1 MLPSR
6 GLVRPSQALRLR
18 TGTRN
23 FGTRRMVGGTSTT
36 IAQLSGRRVTVA
48 PSASTARISINN
60 NLPSTAAAFSLW
72 PFSRKASPAPD
83 AAAQSAEP
91 AAAAAAAS
99 PATTPVP
106 EPAAAAA
113 TPPPPPT
120 AAADPVLSATSD
132 TTTAAASSTSSTSSI
147 SSADDAAALTE
158 LLDGSALLDMSS
170 DQLGYLH
177 ALGLDYGWG
186 PTSMCQW
193 AVEHV
198 HVYTGL
204 PWWASVLAATVLFR
218 AAIFM
223 PSLTAAEHSAKIQL
237 LRSDPAYAK
246 AMEDMQTAA
255 FRGGGGGNSQM
266 KAMEARLKLK
276 QMQKD
281 ANVSTYKMF
290 VPMINVPFGYG
301 MFRLLRGM
309 ATLSVPELED
319 GGLLWFQDLTVPDP
333 YFLLPLGSAGIMYV
347 IFRANMKYMAPQM
360 QSMMKMMQ
368 MVITPI
374 SVILTARM
382 ASLLTFFFLTSS
394 FLQMLQTALWHQPWL
409 RRWKGL
415 PPMEQMIAGGTLNAA
430 GNAASSAAGVRS
442 SIPASYRLEPG
453 SNWQAP
459 RTVSQQQQQ
468 QSSTAAAAAAAAQPP
483 SAVDVVKQG
492 WNKMMGQAKD
502 KQKDMSTK
510 DIFAKAD
517 LFEKKRTVEDE
528 EGLYR
533 RREAERQYREMK
545 KAMAKSSGSPK
556 N

>member
-1 MLPSR
+1 M
-6 GLVRPSQALRLR
+6 A
-18 TGTRN
+18 
-23 FGTRRMVGGTSTT
+23 GGTSTT
-36 IAQLSGRRVTVA
+36 IAQLSGRRVTA
-48 PSASTARISINN
+48 PSASAARISINN

-72 PFSRKASPAPD
+72 PFSRKASPAAD
-83 AAAQSAEP
+83 AAAQPET
-91 AAAAAAAS
+91 
-99 PATTPVP
+99 ATAPVP
-106 EPAAAAA
+106 EPAAAA
-113 TPPPPPT
+113 PPPPPP
-120 AAADPVLSATSD
+120 AAADPVLSAASD
-132 TTTAAASSTSSTSSI
+132 TAAASSAASPSASI
-147 SSADDAAALTE
+147 PSVDDAAALSD
-158 LLDGSALLDMSS
+158 LLDGSALLDMPS

-290 VPMINVPFGYG
+290 VPMVNVPFGYG

-309 ATLSVPELED
+309 STLPVPALED
-319 GGLLWFQDLTVPDP
+319 SGLLWFPDLTVPDP

-347 IFRANMKYMAPQM
+347 IFRANMRYMAPQM

-374 SVILTARM
+374 SVVLTARM
-382 ASLLTFFFLTSS
+382 SALLTFFFFTSS
-394 FLQMLQTALWHQPWL
+394 FLQMLQTGLWHQPWL

-415 PPMEQMIAGGTLNAA
+415 PPMDQMVGGGL
-430 GNAASSAAGVRS
+430 AASARNSS
-442 SIPASYRLEPG
+442 NSIPATYRLEPG

-459 RTVSQQQQQ
+459 RTVSQQQQH

-492 WNKMMGQAKD
+492 WSKMMGQAKD
-502 KQKDMSTK
+502 KQKDMSAK

-528 EGLYR
+528 ESLYR

-545 KAMAKSSGSPK
+545 KAMAKAPK
-556 N
+556 Q